1 MEKIKTNSYIK
12 IQVFIQMKQILYILV
27 IIIWKW

>member
-27 IIIWKW
+27 IIIWK